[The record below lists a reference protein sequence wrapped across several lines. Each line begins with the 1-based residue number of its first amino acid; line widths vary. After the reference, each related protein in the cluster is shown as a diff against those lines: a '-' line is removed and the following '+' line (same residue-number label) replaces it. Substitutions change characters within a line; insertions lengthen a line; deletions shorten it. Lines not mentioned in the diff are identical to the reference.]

1 MLTTFSI
8 SILNILIIVTLNY
21 LTDTPQIAAISWLLF
36 SELPYDSRFGVMVWS
51 VTSILWWVEEVP
63 DFKFIQFLPC
73 CKGGSDYVYAFYI
86 SKVKPET
93 WVFTF

>member
-21 LTDTPQIAAISWLLF
+21 LTAAISWLLF
-36 SELPYDSRFGVMVWS
+36 SEFPYDSRFGVVVWS
-51 VTSILWWVEEVP
+51 VSSILWWVEEVP